1 MSVFILN
8 KLSNIIE
15 NSKTI
20 SIFVIEIKQN
30 KMKLSEA
37 KEKYIQTWGTFATS
51 WGINRTMAQV
61 HALLL
66 ANGKPLSTDEVMEL
80 LEISRGNANMNLRAL
95 MDWGIVKKEFIKGDR
110 KEYFTAEKDVW
121 FLFKQITKERRKREI
136 EPVVS
141 FLEELKNIEDNDSA
155 EAKEFIKLMD
165 DFSNVTNKI
174 NNIMDLAIKSDDHW
188 LVGKITNLLK

>member
-1 MSVFILN
+1 MCQKF
-8 KLSNIIE
+8 KRY
-15 NSKTI
+15 
-20 SIFVIEIKQN
+20 
-30 KMKLSEA
+30 KMQLSEA
-37 KEKYIQTWGTFATS
+37 KEKYIQTWGTFATN

-66 ANGKPLSTDEVMEL
+66 ASGKPLSTDEVMEQ

-95 MDWGIVKKEFIKGDR
+95 IDWGIVRKEFIKGDR
-110 KEYFTAEKDVW
+110 KEYFVAEKDVW
-121 FLFKQITKERRKREI
+121 YLFKQITKERRKREI
-136 EPVVS
+136 EPVIS
-141 FLEELKNIEDNDSA
+141 FLEELRNIDDNDSE

-165 DFSNVTNKI
+165 DFSSVTGKI

>member
-1 MSVFILN
+1 M
-8 KLSNIIE
+8 
-15 NSKTI
+15 
-20 SIFVIEIKQN
+20 Q
-30 KMKLSEA
+30 LSEA
-37 KEKYIQTWGTFATS
+37 KEKYIQTWGTFATN

-66 ANGKPLSTDEVMEL
+66 ASGKALSTDEVIEQ

-95 MDWGIVKKEFIKGDR
+95 MDWGIVRKEFVKGER
-110 KEYFTAEKDVW
+110 KEYFVAEKDVW

-136 EPVVS
+136 EPVIS
-141 FLEELKNIEDNDSA
+141 FLEELKNIEDKDSE
-155 EAKEFIKLMD
+155 EAKEFIKLIN
-165 DFSNVTNKI
+165 DFSSVTGKI